1 MSRKIANPKRTR
13 GRPATG
19 VGTLIGL
26 RWREPELEAIDAWR
40 REQADPLTRGQ
51 AIRDLVR
58 SALAIPRMRR
68 RHSAA
73 SLGGGHRPSGK
84 QHGPTI
90 ASRLAAERIDK
101 ISDRSAAPEER
112 QARKRHL
119 IKGPKEFRDVRIDV
133 PKSK

>member
-13 GRPATG
+13 GRPAIG
-19 VGTLIGL
+19 AGTLIGL
-26 RWREPELEAIDAWR
+26 RWREPELQAIDAWR

-58 SALAIPRMRR
+58 SALAIPRTRR
-68 RHSAA
+68 RCSAA
-73 SLGGGHRPSGK
+73 TLSGSNPPSRK
-84 QHGPTI
+84 QSGPII
-90 ASRLAAERIDK
+90 ASQLAGEQIDK
-101 ISDRSAAPEER
+101 ISDRSAPPEER